1 MSTTRNEP
9 LRFRAS
15 QTHHSLISAYQGES
29 QARQQYL
36 TAAERC
42 DQVGLH
48 VAAHAFRFTAAQEK
62 EHAAIF
68 HGLLVAF
75 GGSPILPA
83 AADDVPLPDTPLEIL
98 RAVTQSE
105 DDESSKLYPAYAR
118 MAEQEGYP
126 RIATAFQRIAETECL
141 HARRFQQYADSLETD
156 ALFRSSCRVGWLC
169 LPCGHLHYGTT
180 APDLCSTCGRTR
192 GHFIRSDFHPFTVSP

>member
-9 LRFRAS
+9 LHFHDS
-15 QTHHSLISAYQGES
+15 QTCRSLASACQGES

-42 DQVGLH
+42 DQAGLH

-75 GGSPILPA
+75 SGPSIQ
-83 AADDVPLPDTPLEIL
+83 ADTAHEIALPDTPLEIL
-98 RAVTQSE
+98 RAVTQNE
-105 DDESSKLYPAYAR
+105 DDESSKLYPAYAH

-126 RIATAFQRIAETECL
+126 RIATAFSRIAETERL
-141 HARRFQQYADSLETD
+141 HARRFQQYASALEAD
-156 ALFRSSCRVGWLC
+156 ALFRSSSRVGWLC
-169 LPCGHLHYGTT
+169 LPCGHLHYGTE
-180 APDLCSTCGRTR
+180 APNLCSTCGRSR